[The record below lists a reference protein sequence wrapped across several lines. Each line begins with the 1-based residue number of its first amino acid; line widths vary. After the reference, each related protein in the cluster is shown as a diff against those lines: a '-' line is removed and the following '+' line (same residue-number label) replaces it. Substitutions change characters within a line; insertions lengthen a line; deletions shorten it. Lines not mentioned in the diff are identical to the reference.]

1 MNAMQQG
8 RVPDDVQQRFEAAA
22 RDHFAAIRAAWA
34 PEEFQKRAEEAF
46 RTYVRELKEAW
57 SQAGD
62 EIDHSLL
69 AEISQS
75 VATAAQLA
83 ATAEMESQ
91 HRQAAVA
98 QLAAAVPV
106 ATEQQEAGGRR

>member
-1 MNAMQQG
+1 MQQG

-22 RDHFAAIRAAWA
+22 RDHFAAVRAAWA

-46 RTYVRELKEAW
+46 RVYLRQLKQAW
-57 SQAGD
+57 SQVAD
-62 EIDHSLL
+62 EIDHGLL

-75 VATAAQLA
+75 VAMAAQLA
-83 ATAEMESQ
+83 CTAEMESQ
-91 HRQAAVA
+91 HRSAAVA

-106 ATEQQEAGGRR
+106 AAEQEGAGRRR